1 MKGEA
6 FAWGIVAGSSLVLGG
21 LIALRFNIPDLLLG
35 IVMAF
40 GAGVL
45 ISAVSYELVGD
56 AFDASGGNWDVALGL
71 FAGALAFFFGDAYID
86 RMGGEHR
93 KRSSGQQAEG
103 SGLAI
108 TLGIVLD
115 GIPEAAVIGLSLV
128 EGGISAAM
136 IAAVFLS
143 NLPEALAATTGLS
156 AARWTGGRI
165 LGLWASVMVVTGLSS
180 LAGYG
185 LLSGGSPSAVAFV
198 QSFAAGALLTMLAD
212 TMMPEAFERGGKLV
226 GMFTT
231 LGFGVAFAIT
241 ALG

>member
-1 MKGEA
+1 VKGEA
-6 FAWGIVAGSSLVLGG
+6 FGWGIVAGSSLVLGG
-21 LIALRFNIPDLLLG
+21 LIALRFEIPDRLLG
-35 IVMAF
+35 VVMAF

-45 ISAVSYELVGD
+45 VSAVANELVVD
-56 AFDASGGNWDVALGL
+56 AFEASDGHWDVAFGL
-71 FAGALAFFFGDAYID
+71 AAGALAFFFGDEYID

-93 KRSSGQQAEG
+93 KRSSGEQAEG

-143 NLPEALAATTGLS
+143 NLPEALAATAGLS
-156 AARWTGGRI
+156 RARWKGRRI
-165 LGLWASVMVVTGLSS
+165 VGLWTCVMVVTGLSS

-212 TMMPEAFERGGKLV
+212 TMMPDAYRHGGKLV
-226 GMFTT
+226 GLFTT

-241 ALG
+241 AM